1 MNFITLLSWACCT
14 GIGITAWIIIRNRRK
29 PADVQLTT
37 CPACAAAL
45 SAEANQ
51 CPQCGQ
57 PLRRWA
63 RGRYAVKLVIVLV
76 MVLAAGWFLVGTAL
90 DMHHAAEGPL
100 QFSVHAPQR

>member
-1 MNFITLLSWACCT
+1 MNLM
-14 GIGITAWIIIRNRRK
+14 N
-29 PADVQLTT
+29 
-37 CPACAAAL
+37 CPACNAAV
-45 SAEANQ
+45 SREANQ

-90 DMHHAAEGPL
+90 DMHHAAEGPIHL
-100 QFSVHAPQR
+100 TTGVRGQ